1 METWSLCLGKLEQL
15 CEKFFM
21 IDLKGKTALL
31 TASGQGI
38 GKATAEA
45 FVKAGAYVIATDIN
59 EESLDNLKKTVH
71 ETHKLDVT
79 NQDAIRNLMKL
90 IEEPNVLFNCA
101 GIVHNGTILEST
113 DDDWDLA
120 FNLNSKAM
128 YHMIKEVLPI
138 MIKNGGGSIVNIAS
152 VASSTKGIINR
163 FIYTASKAAVL
174 GITKSVAADYI
185 AAGIRC
191 NAICPGTIQ
200 SPSLEERLSNMG
212 DYELAKKQFV
222 ARQPMG
228 RFGEA
233 EEVANLAVYL
243 ASDASNFTTGQFHII
258 DGGICM

>member
-1 METWSLCLGKLEQL
+1 MINLE
-15 CEKFFM
+15 
-21 IDLKGKTALL
+21 GKTALL

-45 FVKAGAYVIATDIN
+45 FVEAGAYVIATDIN
-59 EESLDNLKKTVH
+59 QESLSLLNDVVN
-71 ETHKLDVT
+71 ETHILDVT
-79 NQDAIRNLMKL
+79 DYNEIKKL
-90 IEEPNVLFNCA
+90 ISSIQAPDILFNCA
-101 GIVHNGTILEST
+101 GVVHNGTILEST

-120 FNLNSKAM
+120 FNLNSKSM
-128 YHMIKEVLPI
+128 YHMIKEILPV
-138 MIKNGGGSIVNIAS
+138 MINKGGGSIINIAS
-152 VASSTKGIINR
+152 VSSSTKGIPNR

-174 GITKSVAADYI
+174 GITKSVAADFI
-185 AAGIRC
+185 NHGIRC

-200 SPSLEERLSNMG
+200 SPSLEQRLSDMG
-212 DYELAKKQFV
+212 DYESARKQFV

-243 ASDASNFTTGQFHII
+243 ASDASAFTTGQFHII

>member
-1 METWSLCLGKLEQL
+1 MINLE
-15 CEKFFM
+15 
-21 IDLKGKTALL
+21 GKTALL

-59 EESLDNLKKTVH
+59 EESLDNLKKNVH

-79 NQDAIRNLMKL
+79 NQDAIRDLMKL
-90 IEEPNVLFNCA
+90 IKEPNVLFNCA

-185 AAGIRC
+185 TAGIRC

-212 DYELAKKQFV
+212 NYELAKKQFV

-233 EEVANLAVYL
+233 QEVANLAVYL
-243 ASDASNFTTGQFHII
+243 ASDASAFTTGQFHII

>member
-1 METWSLCLGKLEQL
+1 MINLE
-15 CEKFFM
+15 
-21 IDLKGKTALL
+21 GKTALL

-79 NQDAIRNLMKL
+79 NQDAIRDLMTL
-90 IEEPNVLFNCA
+90 IKEPNVLFNCA

-185 AAGIRC
+185 ADGIRC
-191 NAICPGTIQ
+191 NAICTGTIQ
-200 SPSLEERLSNMG
+200 CQSIEERLSYMG

-243 ASDASNFTTGQFHII
+243 ASDASAFTTGQFHII

>member
-1 METWSLCLGKLEQL
+1 MINLE
-15 CEKFFM
+15 
-21 IDLKGKTALL
+21 GKTALL

-79 NQDAIRNLMKL
+79 NQDAIRDLMKL
-90 IEEPNVLFNCA
+90 IKEPNVLFNCA

-152 VASSTKGIINR
+152 VASSTKGIPNR

-185 AAGIRC
+185 NHGIRC

-243 ASDASNFTTGQFHII
+243 ASDASAFTTGQFHII

>member
-1 METWSLCLGKLEQL
+1 MINLE
-15 CEKFFM
+15 
-21 IDLKGKTALL
+21 GKTALL

-45 FVKAGAYVIATDIN
+45 FVKAGAYVIATDIK

-79 NQDAIRNLMKL
+79 NQDAIRDLMKL
-90 IEEPNVLFNCA
+90 IKEPNVLFNCA

-185 AAGIRC
+185 GDGIRC

-243 ASDASNFTTGQFHII
+243 ASDASAFTTGQFHII

>member
-1 METWSLCLGKLEQL
+1 MINLE
-15 CEKFFM
+15 
-21 IDLKGKTALL
+21 GKTALL

-79 NQDAIRNLMKL
+79 NQDAIRDLMKL
-90 IEEPNVLFNCA
+90 IKEPNVLFNCA
-101 GIVHNGTILEST
+101 GIVHNGTILDST

-120 FNLNSKAM
+120 FNLNSKSM
-128 YHMIKEVLPI
+128 YHMIKEVLPV

-185 AAGIRC
+185 SAGIRC

-243 ASDASNFTTGQFHII
+243 ASDASAFTTGQFHII

>member
-1 METWSLCLGKLEQL
+1 MINLE
-15 CEKFFM
+15 
-21 IDLKGKTALL
+21 GKTAIL

-79 NQDAIRNLMKL
+79 NQDAIRDLMKL
-90 IEEPNVLFNCA
+90 IKEPNVLFNCA

-128 YHMIKEVLPI
+128 YHMIKEVLPR

-185 AAGIRC
+185 SVGVRC

-200 SPSLEERLSNMG
+200 SPSLEQRLSDMG
-212 DYELAKKQFV
+212 DYQLAKKQFV

-243 ASDASNFTTGQFHII
+243 ASDASAFTTGQFHII

>member
-1 METWSLCLGKLEQL
+1 
-15 CEKFFM
+15 M
-21 IDLKGKTALL
+21 INLKNKTALL

-79 NQDAIRNLMKL
+79 NQDAIRDLMKL
-90 IEEPNVLFNCA
+90 IKEPNVLFNCA

-243 ASDASNFTTGQFHII
+243 ASDASAFTTGQFHII

>member
-1 METWSLCLGKLEQL
+1 MINLE
-15 CEKFFM
+15 
-21 IDLKGKTALL
+21 GKTALL

-79 NQDAIRNLMKL
+79 NQDAIRDLIKL
-90 IEEPNVLFNCA
+90 IKEPNVLFNCA

-243 ASDASNFTTGQFHII
+243 ASDASAFTTGQFHII
-258 DGGICM
+258 GGGICM

>member
-1 METWSLCLGKLEQL
+1 MINLE
-15 CEKFFM
+15 
-21 IDLKGKTALL
+21 GKTALL

-45 FVKAGAYVIATDIN
+45 FVEAGAYVIATDIN
-59 EESLDNLKKTVH
+59 QESLSFLNDVVN
-71 ETHKLDVT
+71 ETHILDVT
-79 NQDAIRNLMKL
+79 DYNKIKKL
-90 IEEPNVLFNCA
+90 ISSIQAPDILFNCA
-101 GIVHNGTILEST
+101 GVVHNGTILEST

-120 FNLNSKAM
+120 FNLNSKSM
-128 YHMIKEVLPI
+128 YHMIKEILPV
-138 MIKNGGGSIVNIAS
+138 MIKKGGGSIINIAS
-152 VASSTKGIINR
+152 VSSSTKGIPNR

-174 GITKSVAADYI
+174 GITKSVAADFI
-185 AAGIRC
+185 NHGIRC

-212 DYELAKKQFV
+212 DYESARKQFV

-243 ASDASNFTTGQFHII
+243 ASDASAFTTGQFHII

>member
-1 METWSLCLGKLEQL
+1 MINLE
-15 CEKFFM
+15 
-21 IDLKGKTALL
+21 GKTALL

-79 NQDAIRNLMKL
+79 NQDAIRDLMKL
-90 IEEPNVLFNCA
+90 IKEPNVLFNCA

-138 MIKNGGGSIVNIAS
+138 MIKNGGGSIVNIAF

-163 FIYTASKAAVL
+163 FIYPASKAAVL

-185 AAGIRC
+185 SVGVRC

-200 SPSLEERLSNMG
+200 SPSLEQRLSDMG
-212 DYELAKKQFV
+212 DYQLAKKQFV

-243 ASDASNFTTGQFHII
+243 ASDASAFTTGQFHII

>member
-1 METWSLCLGKLEQL
+1 MINLE
-15 CEKFFM
+15 
-21 IDLKGKTALL
+21 GKTALL

-59 EESLDNLKKTVH
+59 QESLDNLKKTVH

-79 NQDAIRNLMKL
+79 NQDAIRDLMKL
-90 IEEPNVLFNCA
+90 IKEPNVLFNCA

-243 ASDASNFTTGQFHII
+243 ASDESDFVTGVVHPI
-258 DGGICM
+258 DGGMSI

>member
-1 METWSLCLGKLEQL
+1 MINLE
-15 CEKFFM
+15 
-21 IDLKGKTALL
+21 GKTALL

-59 EESLDNLKKTVH
+59 EESLDNLKKTTH

-79 NQDAIRNLMKL
+79 HYNEIKKL
-90 IEEPNVLFNCA
+90 ISSIQAPDILFNCA

-120 FNLNSKAM
+120 FNLNSKSM
-128 YHMIKEVLPI
+128 YHMIKEILPV
-138 MIKNGGGSIVNIAS
+138 MINKGGGSIINIAS
-152 VASSTKGIINR
+152 VSSSTKGIPNR
-163 FIYTASKAAVL
+163 FIYSASKAAVL
-174 GITKSVAADYI
+174 GITKSIAADYVNH
-185 AAGIRC
+185 GIRC

-200 SPSLEERLSNMG
+200 SPSLEQRLLDMG

-243 ASDASNFTTGQFHII
+243 ASDASAFTTGQFHII

>member
-1 METWSLCLGKLEQL
+1 MINLE
-15 CEKFFM
+15 
-21 IDLKGKTALL
+21 GKTALL

-79 NQDAIRNLMKL
+79 NQDAIRDLMKL
-90 IEEPNVLFNCA
+90 IKEPNVLFNCA

-163 FIYTASKAAVL
+163 FIYSASKAAVL

-185 AAGIRC
+185 AVGIRC

-200 SPSLEERLSNMG
+200 SPSLEQRLSDMG

-233 EEVANLAVYL
+233 REVANLAVYL
-243 ASDASNFTTGQFHII
+243 ASDASAFTTGQFHII

>member
-1 METWSLCLGKLEQL
+1 
-15 CEKFFM
+15 M
-21 IDLKGKTALL
+21 INLKGKTALL

-79 NQDAIRNLMKL
+79 NQDAIRDLMKL
-90 IEEPNVLFNCA
+90 IKEPNVLFNCA

-185 AAGIRC
+185 ASGIRC

-200 SPSLEERLSNMG
+200 SPSLEERLSNTG

-243 ASDASNFTTGQFHII
+243 ASDASAFTTGQFHII